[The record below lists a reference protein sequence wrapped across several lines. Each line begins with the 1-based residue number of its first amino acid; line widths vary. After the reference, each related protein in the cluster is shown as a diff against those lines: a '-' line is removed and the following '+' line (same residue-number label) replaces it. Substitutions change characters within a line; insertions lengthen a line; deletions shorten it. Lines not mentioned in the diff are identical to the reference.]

1 MVLKIGE
8 KMKTSKGFTLVELIG
23 VVAIIA
29 AILIF
34 TIPSVIGI
42 LKRDSDK
49 EYSRFLTDLYLATET
64 YVEGNIENYPNL
76 SVAGGSETIMMQE
89 LIENGYVKSTIINPK
104 TDQKINATD
113 TIIITKKA
121 SGGYEYQYQTN

>member
-8 KMKTSKGFTLVELIG
+8 KMKENRGFTLVELIG

-34 TIPSVIGI
+34 TIPSVIGM

-49 EYSRFLTDLYLATET
+49 EYNRFLTDLYLATET
-64 YVEGNIENYPNL
+64 YVNVNIENYPNL

-89 LIENGYVKSTIINPK
+89 LIENGYIKSTVINPK
-104 TDQKINATD
+104 TDQKIKETD
-113 TIIITKKA
+113 TITITKKA
-121 SGGYEYQYQTN
+121 EGGYEYQYEAN